1 MDKELVT
8 GGDQED
14 SFSDAVRIIP
24 SDEESGSAA
33 EFERGKWLDLRNFMG
48 RSFLSRLNYLNINF
62 ENLPLRD

>member
-1 MDKELVT
+1 MDDELVT

-14 SFSDAVRIIP
+14 SFSDEVRIIP
-24 SDEESGSAA
+24 SDKENGSAA